1 MGMCWEL
8 RWLLLLRRF
17 WSDDLR
23 FDLFC
28 RAKNSGA
35 RVMDQFV

>member
-23 FDLFC
+23 FDLF
-28 RAKNSGA
+28 RRVKTAGA
-35 RVMDQFV
+35 YVMGQFV